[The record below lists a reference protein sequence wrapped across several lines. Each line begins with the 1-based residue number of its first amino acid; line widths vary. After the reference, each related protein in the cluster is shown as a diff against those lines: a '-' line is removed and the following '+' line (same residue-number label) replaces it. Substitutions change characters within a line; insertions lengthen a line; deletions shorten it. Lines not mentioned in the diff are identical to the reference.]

1 MRRLQLRYFILF
13 LTFCATCGLVNLALG
28 PAYIQTRQSLAA
40 ALRID
45 AFRPKHGLRSENHGF
60 AQDPRHALA
69 SDLRMNKTLPGWD
82 GKMRW
87 SIMHANVWTDPDLV
101 EKEQEGDEP
110 TPSFLEIAAMVED
123 TSLPKPNLAHQ
134 IFVPDLKKI
143 VLASACRFEGS
154 SETTTAVLTW
164 QMPWAP
170 WALRMR
176 CRIPRDATLPG
187 SIYVDLHLDHGDEKT
202 EAVSISTQRIDIERK
217 EIPYEESPLALCMA
231 PLFGKVDMLR
241 LLEWRFHHASLGV
254 KTVHWYDRDGRPEI
268 VKLVQDL
275 NRKEGLQ
282 DTYSH
287 APPMSPETYDKDIL
301 LERGL
306 YADQVLYYIDCLERS
321 KHTAPSRWLAFIDID
336 EYFLPADPFDAAH
349 GLTGWLSSIND
360 TLATVCI
367 DRNSYARGFGSP
379 EQLAAEKAEGHD
391 VGQKESVFALEEL
404 RNVVARQAVHQED
417 NRKCLHRTDRIIVP
431 FVHWGILHRG
441 GKPDSSLVVNTEDG
455 SPRLVHYSTR
465 FHDDRSYLPFNRTV
479 AFKEHLLKVQA
490 AVKRHTAI

>member
-287 APPMSPETYDKDIL
+287 APPVSPETYDKDIL

-321 KHTAPSRWLAFIDID
+321 KHTAPTRWLAFIDID
-336 EYFLPADPFDAAH
+336 EYLLPDPFRSNK
-349 GLTGWLSSIND
+349 GIIEWLSSVND
-360 TLATVCI
+360 TVATVCV
-367 DRNSYARGFGSP
+367 DRNSYDRGCHTP
-379 EQLAAEKAEGHD
+379 EQLAADKAEGRC
-391 VGQKESVFALEEL
+391 GTESIFALEEL
-404 RNVVARQAVHQED
+404 RDMVARERAHKED
-417 NRKCLHRTDRIIVP
+417 NRKCLHRTDRLIVP
-431 FVHWGILHRG
+431 FVHWAILHRG
-441 GKPDSSLVVNTEDG
+441 EPGQSVIINAEDG
-455 SPRLVHYSTR
+455 SPRLVHASTR
-465 FHDDRSYLPFNRTV
+465 FHDDPTYLSFRRTQ
-479 AFKEHLLKVQA
+479 AFKDHLTRVQDSA
-490 AVKRHTAI
+490 RRYTPL